1 LTLLGKYHLL
11 VNTMFTVQN
20 SFMAYYVDR
29 SLEIWQLDVEH
40 VNSWGMTQLRM
51 DDQEINVVG

>member
-1 LTLLGKYHLL
+1 
-11 VNTMFTVQN
+11 MFTVQN